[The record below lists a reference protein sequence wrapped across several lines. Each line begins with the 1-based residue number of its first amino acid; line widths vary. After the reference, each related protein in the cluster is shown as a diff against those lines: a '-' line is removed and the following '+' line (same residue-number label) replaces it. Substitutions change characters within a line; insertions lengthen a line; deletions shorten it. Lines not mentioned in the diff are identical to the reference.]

1 MKKLVYDNANI
12 KAPPLEGLGRL
23 PFGGGRGE
31 ASYTHLFFDLDNTL
45 WDFSVNSREALKQT
59 LEKLDLI
66 SQLNSFDEYFMLYE
80 QINESL
86 WSDYRAKKI
95 NKQALITER
104 FSRSLEAFHVTN
116 QDWEGI
122 NRLYLENMALQTR
135 LFPGTIETLSYL
147 KAKGYQMHIITN
159 GFKEVQNAKLRNC
172 GLTGYFG
179 KVFISEEI
187 KNTKPHPEIFEHALK
202 STNAPKK
209 KSIMI
214 GDSWET
220 DIEGALAFGM
230 DQVMFL
236 NDGRNKVPNSLDSI
250 KIPPYTSHLEI
261 KHPIKTWFI
270 NGIADLITIL

>member
-1 MKKLVYDNANI
+1 MRKYD
-12 KAPPLEGLGRL
+12 
-23 PFGGGRGE
+23 F
-31 ASYTHLFFDLDNTL
+31 LFFDLDNTL

-59 LEKLDLI
+59 LAKLELLGRLD
-66 SQLNSFDEYFMLYE
+66 SFDEYFIIYE

-86 WSDYRAKKI
+86 WSDYRSKKI
-95 NKQALITER
+95 TKHALIAER
-104 FSRSLEAFHVTN
+104 FSRSLEAFDITN
-116 QDWEGI
+116 KDWEGI
-122 NRLYLENMALQTR
+122 NELYLEYMALQTR
-135 LFPGTIETLSYL
+135 LFPGTVETLGYL

-172 GLTGYFG
+172 NLTDFFG

-187 KNTKPHPEIFEHALK
+187 QNTKPHRAIFEHALK

-209 KSIMI
+209 RSIMI

-230 DQVMFL
+230 DQVMVL
-236 NDGRNKVPNSLDSI
+236 NNGQNMVPDSI
-250 KIPPYTSHLEI
+250 NSIKRVPGFSHFEL
-261 KHPIKTWFI
+261 KQHVKTWFL

>member
-1 MKKLVYDNANI
+1 MRKYD
-12 KAPPLEGLGRL
+12 
-23 PFGGGRGE
+23 F
-31 ASYTHLFFDLDNTL
+31 LFFDLDNTL

-59 LEKLDLI
+59 LAKLELLG
-66 SQLNSFDEYFMLYE
+66 QLDSFDEYFIIYE

-86 WSDYRAKKI
+86 WSDYRSKKI
-95 NKQALITER
+95 TKHALIAER
-104 FSRSLEAFHVTN
+104 FSRSLEAFDITN
-116 QDWEGI
+116 KDWEGI
-122 NRLYLENMALQTR
+122 NRLYLEYMAIQTR
-135 LFPGTIETLSYL
+135 LFPGTVETLGYL

-159 GFKEVQNAKLRNC
+159 GFKEVQNAKLMNC
-172 GLTGYFG
+172 GLTGFFG

-187 KNTKPHPEIFEHALK
+187 QNTKPHREIFEHALK

-209 KSIMI
+209 RSIMI

-236 NDGRNKVPNSLDSI
+236 NNGQNKVPDFINSI
-250 KIPPYTSHLEI
+250 KKAPGSSHFEL
-261 KHPIKTWFI
+261 KQHLKTWFL

>member
-1 MKKLVYDNANI
+1 MRKYD
-12 KAPPLEGLGRL
+12 
-23 PFGGGRGE
+23 F
-31 ASYTHLFFDLDNTL
+31 LFFDLDNTL

-66 SQLNSFDEYFMLYE
+66 GQLDSFDEYFLLYE

-86 WSDYRAKKI
+86 WSDYRTKKI
-95 NKQALITER
+95 TKQALISER
-104 FSRSLEAFHVTN
+104 FSRSLEAFQITN

-122 NRLYLENMALQTR
+122 NRLYLEYMALQTR
-135 LFPGTIETLSYL
+135 LLPGTIETLSYL

-172 GLTGYFG
+172 GLTGFFG

-187 KNTKPHPEIFEHALK
+187 KNTKPHREIFEHALK

-209 KSIMI
+209 KSVMI

-236 NDGRNKVPNSLDSI
+236 NNGQNKVPDSINSI
-250 KIPPYTSHLEI
+250 KITPCTSNLGT

-270 NGIADLITIL
+270 NGIADLVTIL